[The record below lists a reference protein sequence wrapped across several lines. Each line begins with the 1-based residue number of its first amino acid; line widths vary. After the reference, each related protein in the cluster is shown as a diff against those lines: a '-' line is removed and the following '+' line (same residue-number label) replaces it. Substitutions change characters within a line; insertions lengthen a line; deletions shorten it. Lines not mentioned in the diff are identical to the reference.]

1 MFPIVLATASALVW
15 GASDFCGGKG
25 AQRASALAVTV
36 VSQLWCLPVLVAGVL
51 VISGTPRWSDLAIG
65 ALGGVFGLLGIVLL
79 YRGLASG
86 AMVVVSPV
94 TAVTAAVV
102 PLVAGLLLD
111 GALSRLALLGTGFA
125 VVAIALISAA
135 PGGGGGVVTPRLIAL
150 ALTAGAMFGLFFTL
164 LGQLH
169 PDSGMWGMVAVRAS
183 SLPLGLLVARA
194 TRISLRLSRPALRW
208 AAVAGPLDVLANSL
222 FVLAVMRGHLS
233 VVAVLAS
240 LYPASTVLL
249 ALAVD
254 RERIRAV
261 QVAGLGLAAAALAL
275 VTT

>member
-1 MFPIVLATASALVW
+1 MLPIVLATASALVW

-25 AQRASALAVTV
+25 AQRANALAVTV
-36 VSQLWCLPVLVAGVL
+36 VSQLWCVPVLVAGVL
-51 VISGTPRWSDLAIG
+51 VISGTPRGSDLAIG

-102 PLVAGLLLD
+102 PLAAGLLLD
-111 GALSRLALLGTGFA
+111 GALSNLALLGTGFA
-125 VVAIALISAA
+125 VAAIALISAA
-135 PGGGGGVVTPRLIAL
+135 PGGGGVVTPGLIGL
-150 ALTAGAMFGLFFTL
+150 ALTAGAMFGIFFTL

-183 SLPLGLLVARA
+183 SIPLGLLVARA
-194 TRISLRLSRPALRW
+194 TRTSLRLPRPALRW

-222 FVLAVMRGHLS
+222 FVLAVMQGHLS

>member
-1 MFPIVLATASALVW
+1 MLPIVLATASALVW

-36 VSQLWCLPVLVAGVL
+36 VSQLWCVPVLVAGVL
-51 VISGTPRWSDLAIG
+51 VISGTPRWPDLAIG

-111 GALSRLALLGTGFA
+111 GALSNLALLGTGFA
-125 VVAIALISAA
+125 VAAIALISAA
-135 PGGGGGVVTPRLIAL
+135 PGGRGGVVTPSLIGL

-183 SLPLGLLVARA
+183 SIPLGLLVARA
-194 TRISLRLSRPALRW
+194 TRTSLWLPRPALRW

-222 FVLAVMRGHLS
+222 FVLAVMQGHLS

>member
-1 MFPIVLATASALVW
+1 MLPIVLATASALVW

-25 AQRASALAVTV
+25 AQRANALAVTV
-36 VSQLWCLPVLVAGVL
+36 VSQLWCVPVLVAGVL
-51 VISGTPRWSDLAIG
+51 VISGTPRGSDLAIG

-111 GALSRLALLGTGFA
+111 GALSNLALLGTGFA
-125 VVAIALISAA
+125 VAAIALISAA
-135 PGGGGGVVTPRLIAL
+135 PGGGVVTPGLIGL
-150 ALTAGAMFGLFFTL
+150 ALTAGAMFGIFFTL

-183 SLPLGLLVARA
+183 SIPLGLLVARA
-194 TRISLRLSRPALRW
+194 TRTSLRLPRPALRW

-222 FVLAVMRGHLS
+222 FVLAVMQGHLS